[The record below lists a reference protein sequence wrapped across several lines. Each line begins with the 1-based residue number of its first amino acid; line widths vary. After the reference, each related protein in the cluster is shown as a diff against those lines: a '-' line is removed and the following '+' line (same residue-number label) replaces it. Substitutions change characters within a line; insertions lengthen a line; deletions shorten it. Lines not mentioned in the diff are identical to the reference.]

1 MESVK
6 LSIKEGTH
14 RAAYISISIIH
25 FTSKGVKK
33 ITYRS
38 IIGPFHGVFGKQWRR
53 KKRLATQIR
62 NSNKSWSSSQRWVHN
77 ILHKNVSTHWQLQ
90 SSLQPMIK
98 WVISISICITKI
110 INYARLAACTRWQC
124 CISKLPCCYEAKS
137 DQIGPANHLWREGVS
152 SQSVCQAHAEAE
164 GRHSHKSIASS

>member
-38 IIGPFHGVFGKQWRR
+38 IIGPFHRVPGKRWRR
-53 KKRLATQIR
+53 KKRLAARIR
-62 NSNKSWSSSQRWVHN
+62 NSNKSWSSSQWRVHK
-77 ILHKNVSTHWQLQ
+77 ILRENVSSTQLQ

-110 INYARLAACTRWQC
+110 INYARLATCTRWQC

-164 GRHSHKSIASS
+164 GRHSRKSIASS

>member
-14 RAAYISISIIH
+14 RAAYISVSTIH

-38 IIGPFHGVFGKQWRR
+38 IIGPFHGVFGKRWRR
-53 KKRLATQIR
+53 KKRLAARIR
-62 NSNKSWSSSQRWVHN
+62 NSNKSWSSRWWWVH
-77 ILHKNVSTHWQLQ
+77 KNLRENMSSTQLQ

-137 DQIGPANHLWREGVS
+137 DQIGPANRLWREGIS